1 MTHVLERRK
10 DSSAPGC
17 FNTFKKHHSD
27 TNMCFNANRRRYPQT
42 MFQHRLLVLFETR
55 ICSVQSCWALFL
67 GLIKISNRFR
77 QIAGL
82 RFAQHKQYVTRI
94 HAYVFGALSW
104 FDYERTMCSG
114 DMLARECLLCVPK
127 LLFDNQYIHI
137 AYAVHMRVYV
147 LRIMCVRMWVYIYIY
162 IYTVCI
168 AKPTDGRVFR

>member
-1 MTHVLERRK
+1 
-10 DSSAPGC
+10 
-17 FNTFKKHHSD
+17 
-27 TNMCFNANRRRYPQT
+27 MCFNANRRRYPQT

-114 DMLARECLLCVPK
+114 DMLARECLLFVPK

-147 LRIMCVRMWVYIYIY
+147 LRIMCVRMWVYIYIQF
-162 IYTVCI
+162 
-168 AKPTDGRVFR
+168 ALPSPPTGGCFDETGYLRVLAWLVPGWRLAGWLLVGLAL